1 MKLTQRRVILVK
13 EETTR
18 DTDATPTAATD
29 AIVCNTAAVMK
40 PSGEEIARDTVRPIW
55 SSQGHVVHG
64 VFNTIDIEV
73 ELAGSGTP
81 GTAPAFG
88 PLLKCCAM
96 SEDVETDTSVTYAS
110 ATQTPAAQKT
120 CTVYWYEDGALHKM
134 VGCVGTM
141 NLSAPSG
148 IGKLSFSL
156 QGTYVAPTDTALPD
170 AVLSSVVPP
179 VVAGISLT
187 IGSFTPV
194 ITALSVS
201 LGNSIAK
208 RQDINDENGIAGFV
222 INGREVTG
230 SIDPEAATFAEFN
243 PWAAWKAGTTAAISA
258 TIGDTPGNTCA
269 TSLPVC
275 QYRTPSYGDRE
286 GVRTYDLTFVARDD
300 AGGPEF
306 VLTFS

>member
-13 EETTR
+13 EETER
-18 DTDATPTAATD
+18 GTDAIPTAATD
-29 AIVCNTAAVMK
+29 AVVCNTAAVMK

-64 VFNTIDIEV
+64 VHNTIDIEA
-73 ELAGSGTP
+73 ELMGSGTA

-96 SEDVETDTSVTYAS
+96 DEVVETDTSVTYAS
-110 ATQTPAAQKT
+110 ATQTPASQKT

-141 NLSAPSG
+141 DMSAPSG
-148 IGKLSFSL
+148 IGKITFSL
-156 QGTYVAPTDTALPD
+156 QGAYVAPTDASLPD

-179 VVAGISLT
+179 VVAGINLT

-194 ITALSVS
+194 VTALSVS

-208 RQDINDENGIAGFV
+208 RQDINDENGIAGFI

-230 SIDPEAATFAEFN
+230 SVDPEAVTFAEFD
-243 PWAAWKAGTTAAISA
+243 PWAGWKAGTTAAISA
-258 TIGDTPGNTCA
+258 TIGETAGNICA
-269 TSLPVC
+269 ISLPVC

-286 GVRTYDLTFVARDD
+286 GIRTYDLSFVARDD
-300 AGGPEF
+300 EGDPEF
-306 VLTFS
+306 TLTFT